1 MKKSHLAPILLTL
14 LAVGIIVSIFIGNQ
28 NYLQLKKYMDASNL
42 INQKKFSEARA
53 EFEALGDFKN
63 SKNKII
69 ESYYE
74 EGKYLLGERE
84 FDAAREAFTKAGE
97 YKDSAKKIKDVSMAE
112 AKSLLKNEKFTEA
125 ANLYGKLGEHEES
138 QKALFKYAKYLIEHE
153 DFDNAR
159 EVLKSIEG
167 YEGADELLKSIEPTP
182 TETQEPEEKTL
193 EPDEKINAFI
203 YSHTMA

>member
-1 MKKSHLAPILLTL
+1 MKKSRLAPILLTL

-28 NYLQLKKYMDASNL
+28 NYLQLKEYMDASNL

-53 EFEALGDFKN
+53 EFEELGDFKN

-84 FDAAREAFTKAGE
+84 FDAAREAFTKAGD
-97 YKDSAKKIKDVSMAE
+97 YKDSDKKIKDVSMAE

-125 ANLYGKLGEHEES
+125 ANLYEKLGEHEES

-159 EVLKSIEG
+159 EVLKTIEG
-167 YEGADELLKSIEPTP
+167 YEGADELLKSIEPTS
-182 TETQEPEEKTL
+182 TETQEPAEETP
-193 EPDEKINAFI
+193 ESDEEINTFI
-203 YSHTMA
+203 YSHKVA

>member
-14 LAVGIIVSIFIGNQ
+14 LAIGIIATIFIGNQ
-28 NYLQLKKYMDASNL
+28 NYLQLKEYMDASNL

-53 EFEALGDFKN
+53 EFEELGDFKN

-84 FDAAREAFTKAGE
+84 FDAAREAFTKAGD
-97 YKDSAKKIKDVSMAE
+97 YKDSDKKIKYVSMAE
-112 AKSLLKNEKFTEA
+112 AKSLLKKEKFTEA
-125 ANLYGKLGEHEES
+125 ANLYEKLGEHEES

-167 YEGADELLKSIEPTP
+167 YEGADELLKSIEPTS
-182 TETQEPEEKTL
+182 TETQEPAEETT
-193 EPDEKINAFI
+193 ESDEEINTFI
-203 YSHTMA
+203 YSHKVA

>member
-1 MKKSHLAPILLTL
+1 MKKSRLAPILLTL

-53 EFEALGDFKN
+53 EFEELGDFKN

-84 FDAAREAFTKAGE
+84 FDAAREAFTKAGD
-97 YKDSAKKIKDVSMAE
+97 YKDSDKKIKDVSMAE
-112 AKSLLKNEKFTEA
+112 AKSLLKKEKFTEA
-125 ANLYGKLGEHEES
+125 ANLYEKLGEHEES

-167 YEGADELLKSIEPTP
+167 YEGADELLKSIESTS
-182 TETQEPEEKTL
+182 TETQEPAEETT
-193 EPDEKINAFI
+193 ESDEEINTFI
-203 YSHTMA
+203 YLHKKA

>member
-1 MKKSHLAPILLTL
+1 MKKSRLAPILLTL

-28 NYLQLKKYMDASNL
+28 NYLQLKEYMDASNL

-53 EFEALGDFKN
+53 ELESLGDFKN

-84 FDAAREAFTKAGE
+84 FDAAREAFTKAGD
-97 YKDSAKKIKDVSMAE
+97 YKDSDKKIKDVSMAE
-112 AKSLLKNEKFTEA
+112 AKSLLKKEKFTEA
-125 ANLYGKLGEHEES
+125 ANLYEKLGEHEES

-153 DFDNAR
+153 ELDNAR

-182 TETQEPEEKTL
+182 IETQEPDDKTQ
-193 EPDEKINAFI
+193 EPDE
-203 YSHTMA
+203 

>member
-1 MKKSHLAPILLTL
+1 MKKSRFAPILLTL
-14 LAVGIIVSIFIGNQ
+14 LAVGIIVTIFIGNQ

-42 INQKKFSEARA
+42 INQKKFNEARA
-53 EFEALGDFKN
+53 EFEELGDFKN

-74 EGKYLLGERE
+74 EGKFLLSERE
-84 FDAAREAFTKAGE
+84 FDAAREAFTKAGD

-125 ANLYGKLGEHEES
+125 ANLYEKLGEHEES

-182 TETQEPEEKTL
+182 TETQEQDDKTQ
-193 EPDEKINAFI
+193 EPDE
-203 YSHTMA
+203 